1 MDRPTRRRLVAVGA
15 FLALIVV
22 LLFLLPMLFGGRI
35 AERVKF
41 EVNRSVAARVDWRDA
56 GLGLFGNFPNL
67 TLRLD
72 ELTVAGVGRFEGDTL
87 VSARRLGV
95 VLDLASAVRSALGG
109 SDPIVVRAVELDRP
123 RAELI
128 VLEDGTANWDI
139 LKERAP
145 EAEAG
150 RPLEIS
156 LRRFAVDGGVLT
168 LDNRAAGLRAS
179 LVGVNHTLSGDF
191 GSERFDIET
200 RALVDTATVEF
211 AGITYLDGVRLD
223 LTAAVAA
230 DRVKQTYTLAE
241 GTAIRLNELLLTAS
255 GTVTSAGER
264 LGLDLALDAP
274 STRFQE
280 ILSLVPAVYAR
291 DFESVRTS
299 GSFAVS
305 GRVKGDYGED
315 AFPAFSLAA
324 RVDSGAFQ
332 YPDLPLPA
340 RDISLDLAVTNP
352 GGDAD
357 STVVSLSRFHVVLGR
372 NPINARLTMR
382 TPVSDPDLDGA
393 VTGRLDLADLRRTV
407 KLEGVEELAGHIA
420 ADASVRTRMSW
431 VDAGQYDRIAA
442 SGTVDVRE
450 LSVKSKALRQPLAI
464 SEASLRLAPRHTEL
478 RSLTATAGSSDLR
491 ASGFI
496 DNLLGYVLRDEDL
509 RGSAT
514 LNSRRFVLDE
524 WRSDDAEL
532 DVIPVPPGIDFTID
546 ATVDELLYD
555 KLAMSNA
562 RGRVRI
568 KDQRLTLENFAINTL
583 GGSVS
588 VDGVYETTTPARPTF
603 DVGLRMYQIDIPS
616 AFTAFATVRALAP
629 VAKYAQGNFSSDLRL
644 SGPLGTDMI
653 PRFEVIS
660 GRGSLQTSQMVI
672 RDFPALERLAG
683 RTKLAF
689 LNDPTLR
696 ALTSQFE
703 IRDGRLHVQPFTVA
717 LGEAMMNVTGSN
729 GIDQSLD
736 YALRLEVPRGLIGAD
751 ANQALTGLISRA
763 AGAGI
768 DIAAAPAVALGARIT
783 GSITDPAL
791 SIDVGSAVGS
801 VTQAAGQAAGQAVQ
815 QRVDAA
821 ADSARARAAAASQR
835 LVQEAEERAA
845 RIRAEARALADT
857 VKQRGHARAD
867 SLVVRSEGPL
877 ERAAA
882 GAAADRLRKEADDQ
896 AARIVREGDAR
907 ADDLVAEARR
917 QANTPEP

>member
-1 MDRPTRRRLVAVGA
+1 V
-15 FLALIVV
+15 LILV
-22 LLFLLPMLFGGRI
+22 LLPALFGGRI
-35 AERVKF
+35 AERVKA
-41 EVNRSVAARVDWRDA
+41 EVNRSVEARVDWRDA
-56 GLGLFGNFPNL
+56 GLGLFRNFPNL

-72 ELTVAGVGRFEGDTL
+72 GLTVVGVGRFEGDTL
-87 VSARRLGV
+87 ASVRRLGV
-95 VLDLASAVRSALGG
+95 VLDLASAVRNALGG

-123 RAELI
+123 RAAL
-128 VLEDGTANWDI
+128 VMLEDGTANWDI
-139 LKERAP
+139 MKERAP

-150 RPLEIS
+150 RPLDVS
-156 LRRFAVDGGVLT
+156 LRRFVIDGGVVT
-168 LDNRAAGLRAS
+168 LDNRAGGLRAS

-200 RALVDTATVEF
+200 HAVVDTATVEF
-211 AGITYLDGVRLD
+211 AGITYLDGVRID
-223 LTAAVAA
+223 LTADVAA
-230 DRVKQTYTLAE
+230 DRAKRTYTLAE
-241 GTAIRLNELLLTAS
+241 GTALRLNELLLTAS
-255 GTVTSAGER
+255 GTVTSGER
-264 LGLDLALDAP
+264 LGLDLAFNAP

-280 ILSLVPAVYAR
+280 ILSLIPAVYAR

-305 GRVKGDYGED
+305 GQVKGDYGED

-357 STVVSLSRFHVVLGR
+357 STVVNLRRFHVVLGR
-372 NPINARLTMR
+372 NPVNARLLMR
-382 TPVSDPDLDGA
+382 TPVSDPDLDAA

-407 KLEGVEELAGHIA
+407 KLDGVDELAGRVA

-431 VDAGQYDRIAA
+431 LDAGQYDRVAA
-442 SGTVDVRE
+442 SGTVDVRDLAVRSE
-450 LSVKSKALRQPLAI
+450 ALRQPLAI

-509 RGSAT
+509 RGSLT
-514 LNSRRFVLDE
+514 LNSNRFVLDE
-524 WRSDDAEL
+524 WRSEDAEL

-546 ATVDELLYD
+546 ATVGELLYD
-555 KLAMSNA
+555 KLARRDA

-568 KDQRLTLENFAINTL
+568 RDQRATLENFAINTL

-588 VDGVYETTTPARPTF
+588 VDGFYETTTPARPTF

-616 AFTAFATVRALAP
+616 AFATFATVRALAP

-644 SGPLGTDMI
+644 NGPLGADML
-653 PRFEVIS
+653 PLFEVIS
-660 GRGSLQTSQMVI
+660 GRGSLQTSQLMI

-717 LGEAMMNVTGSN
+717 LGETMMSVTGSN

-736 YALRLEVPRGLIGAD
+736 YALRLEVPRGLIGAE
-751 ANQALTGLISRA
+751 ANQALTGLVSRA

-768 DIAAAPAVALGARIT
+768 DIAAAPAIALGARIT

-801 VTQAAGQAAGQAVQ
+801 VTQAAGQAVGQAVE

-821 ADSARARAAAASQR
+821 ADSARARAAAAGQR

-845 RIRAEARALADT
+845 LIRAEAQALADT

-867 SLVVRSEGPL
+867 SLVARSDGPL

-907 ADDLVAEARR
+907 ADGLVAEARR
-917 QANTPEP
+917 QANTPAP